1 MKISNRHVMT
11 KLRKVFSLFLFHGVS
26 IVLVVLLTSLITISS
41 QLLLKNSQARHNLNQ
56 MSNGYSRYTL
66 VDTLLEDADF
76 YQFRTDREKLNTLV
90 TFYNSLYQSQELE
103 FLPTFNQP
111 LFIQSFDKGEN
122 FLYDREIDHFAQS
135 NQQPAAVKS
144 FQISQKAFNF
154 YQLTVEEGE
163 EFNWKNINLSNLE
176 AYPILLGNHY
186 RKHYQIGDKLV
197 AGFYTKDI
205 TFEVKGFL
213 PPNSYVYYKGN
224 TEFYLDDYLVVP
236 YPPILAAV
244 GTDDFSF
251 EGILY
256 FAMLNSQ
263 FVTRLSEAEM
273 LTVIQRHSRQSGFVD
288 FSIIEVDDFV
298 IKYKQLLSAVTYS
311 RMLLIMLL
319 VFLSSLFCYV
329 IISLSILILRSHRD
343 SIRVNWLLGN
353 NLKVRILLRICS
365 LHYIV
370 SILTCLFIEIILF
383 KDFRILP
390 FVLLGN
396 LLLYLGMYYMLC
408 KKTGYG

>member
-1 MKISNRHVMT
+1 MQISSKHVMT
-11 KLRKVFSLFLFHGVS
+11 KRRKVFSLSLLHGVS

-56 MSNGYSRYTL
+56 MSHGYSRYTL
-66 VDTLLEDADF
+66 IDTLLEDADF

-90 TFYNSLYQSQELE
+90 NFYNSLYQSQGFE

-122 FLYDREIDHFAQS
+122 FLYSREIDNFNQS
-135 NQQPAAVKS
+135 TPQPMAVKS

-163 EFNWKNINLSNLE
+163 EFDWKNMTLSNLE
-176 AYPILLGNHY
+176 NYPIILGHHY
-186 RKHYQIGDKLV
+186 RGHYQVGDKLV
-197 AGFYTKDI
+197 AGFYTKDV

-224 TEFYLDDYLVVP
+224 PEFYLDDYLVVP

-244 GTDDFSF
+244 GADDFSF

-263 FVTRLSEAEM
+263 FVTRLSEGEM
-273 LTVIQRHSRQSGFVD
+273 LRVIQRYSHQSGFVD
-288 FSIIEVDDFV
+288 YSIIEVDDFF
-298 IKYKQLLSAVTYS
+298 IKYEQLLSAVTYS
-311 RMLLIMLL
+311 RMLLIILL
-319 VFLSSLFCYV
+319 VVLSSLFCYL
-329 IISLSILILRSHRD
+329 IISLSILILRYYRD
-343 SIRVNWLLGN
+343 SIRVSWLMGN
-353 NLKVRILLRICS
+353 DLKARILFRICS
-365 LHYIV
+365 LYYMV
-370 SILTCLFIEIILF
+370 SILTCLLIEIILF
-383 KDFRILP
+383 KDFLILP
-390 FVLLGN
+390 FGLLGN
-396 LLLYLGMYYMLC
+396 LLLYLGIYSILC
-408 KKTGYG
+408 KKTGYS